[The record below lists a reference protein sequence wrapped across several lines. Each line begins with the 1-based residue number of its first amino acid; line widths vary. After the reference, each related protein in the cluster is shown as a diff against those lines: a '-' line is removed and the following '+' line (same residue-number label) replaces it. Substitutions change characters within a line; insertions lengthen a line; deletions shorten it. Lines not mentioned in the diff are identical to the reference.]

1 MLPGLRS
8 GSMGA
13 NMAKKNGRSSR
24 RPSDL
29 DLQAYVDGEL
39 DAERRAEIKSALRRD
54 PALRD
59 IVHRYEVQ
67 KRAIHRIFHGALDE
81 PVPERL
87 AKLIKGK
94 PRFN

>member
-13 NMAKKNGRSSR
+13 DMAKKNC

-39 DAERRAEIKSALRRD
+39 DAKRRAEIKSALRRD
-54 PALRD
+54 RALRD

-67 KRAIHRIFHGALDE
+67 KRAIHRIFDGALDE
-81 PVPERL
+81 PLPEPL

-94 PRFN
+94 PRKN